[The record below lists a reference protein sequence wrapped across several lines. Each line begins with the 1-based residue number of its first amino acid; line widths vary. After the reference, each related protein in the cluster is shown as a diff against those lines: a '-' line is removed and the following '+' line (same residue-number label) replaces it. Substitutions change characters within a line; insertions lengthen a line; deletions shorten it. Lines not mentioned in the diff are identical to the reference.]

1 MATAAPA
8 ADCRRR
14 AVLPAALSKTS
25 AAFLFL
31 SVVVV
36 GAVLIEDLKD
46 GNSRVT
52 WLDRE
57 PYAYW
62 KGNPSVC
69 DTTGVG
75 QV

>member
-14 AVLPAALSKTS
+14 AVLP

>member
-1 MATAAPA
+1 MATADPA

-36 GAVLIEDLKD
+36 GAVASAGWITYTTTAV
-46 GNSRVT
+46 S
-52 WLDRE
+52 
-57 PYAYW
+57 
-62 KGNPSVC
+62 PSSSC
-69 DTTGVG
+69 L
-75 QV
+75 